1 MIKKKSEAD
10 IVLLREGGAR
20 LAKILR
26 KLARAAKSGVSTTA
40 LDQMAQE
47 LIAEGGDEPSFL
59 NYQPA
64 HAPRPYP
71 AALCVSI
78 NDEVVHG
85 IPGERILE
93 KGDIVSLDL
102 GIKHGGLYTD
112 MAITVPVG
120 VTSNEAMNLIAAT
133 DEALMA
139 GISAAKAGAH
149 IGDIGAAVESVA
161 KVYGFGVVR
170 DLAGHGVGYAAH
182 EDPLIPNYGKRGE
195 GVELEAGMVLAI
207 EPMLNVGGWRVK
219 FLDDGYTVKTADG
232 SLSAHSER
240 TILVTEDEPEILT
253 Q

>member
-10 IVLLREGGAR
+10 IAILREGGAR

-26 KLARAAKSGVSTTA
+26 KLARAAKPGVSTIA
-40 LDQMAQE
+40 LDKMAQE
-47 LIAEGGDEPSFL
+47 LIAGGGDEPSFL

-71 AALCVSI
+71 AALCVSV

-85 IPGERILE
+85 IPSERVLE

-120 VTSNEAMNLIAAT
+120 TASSEAMNLIAAT

-139 GISAAKAGAH
+139 GVAAARAGAY

-161 KVYGFGVVR
+161 KIYGFGVVR

-195 GVELEAGMVLAI
+195 GMELEAGMVLAI

-240 TILVTEDEPEILT
+240 TVLVTEGEPEILT